1 MPGLGHETSRQPVR
15 MILWIIQH
23 PDALVTHNP
32 KTFIPLRPVEFL
44 LLLSLAEQDQHG
56 YGLTQAIAERTDGA
70 VRLEPGN
77 LYKVLKRL
85 VTDGLVEHADQRPV
99 AELDNERRRYY
110 RLTRLG
116 ARVAALEA
124 ERLQTLLASSAAQ
137 ALSRRLGAT

>member
-1 MPGLGHETSRQPVR
+1 MT
-15 MILWIIQH
+15 I
-23 PDALVTHNP
+23 NP
-32 KTFIPLRPVEFL
+32 RGFLPLRPVEFL
-44 LLLSLAEQDQHG
+44 LLLALAEQEQHG

-85 VTDGLVEHADQRPV
+85 VAEGLIEATTRRAVS
-99 AELDNERRRYY
+99 ELENERRRYY

-124 ERLQTLLASSAAQ
+124 ERLERLLASNAAR
-137 ALSRRLGAT
+137 ALAKRIGTA